1 MNELVTVKYRSTGET
16 GCVVQLANI
25 SMDTVFL
32 WGGFIALVMLFLA
45 LDLGVFHRKAHVPS
59 IRESL
64 VWTAVWV
71 VVALLFNAAI
81 YFIYDYHFLY
91 AGQQNGENV
100 LNGSQAARMFF
111 AAYLTEKILSLD
123 NIFVIGMMFAYFGVP
138 KIYQHRLLFWGIFGA
153 MFFRMLMILLG
164 VTLIDMFH
172 WLLYFMGAFLLFA
185 AIKMLWNNEVEIH
198 PAKNL
203 LVRFAKRFCRITSE
217 YHGERFFVR
226 KNGQLT
232 MTPLLLVLLAIE
244 SNDIVFAIDSIP
256 ALFAITHDP
265 FIVYTSNMFAILG
278 MRSFYF
284 VMMALLAKFHYLSA
298 SVFVI
303 LAYVGAKLLCTDIID
318 HFGLEELEAWLSLNV
333 IVFVMLAGIVASI
346 YWNKTR
352 SGEDR

>member
-1 MNELVTVKYRSTGET
+1 MNWLVTDRYRSTGQT
-16 GCVVQLANI
+16 GCMVLVANI

-32 WGGFIALVMLFLA
+32 WGGFIALVMFFLA
-45 LDLGVFHRKAHVPS
+45 LDLGVFHRNAHVPS

-64 VWTAVWV
+64 AWTAVWI
-71 VVALLFNAAI
+71 VVALLFNIAI
-81 YFIYDYHFLY
+81 YFIYDYHFLH
-91 AGQQNGENV
+91 AGQQNDENV
-100 LNGSQAARMFF
+100 LNGSLAARMFF
-111 AAYLTEKILSLD
+111 ATYLTEKILSLD
-123 NIFVIGMMFAYFGVP
+123 NIFVIGMMFTYFGVP
-138 KIYQHRLLFWGIFGA
+138 KIHQHRVLFWGIFGA
-153 MFFRMLMILLG
+153 LFFRMLMILLG
-164 VTLIDMFH
+164 ATLINMFH

-185 AIKMLWNNEVEIH
+185 AIKMLWTNEVEIH
-198 PAKNL
+198 PTKNL
-203 LVRFAKRFCRITSE
+203 LVRFTKRFCRITPK

-226 KNGQLT
+226 QNGKLA
-232 MTPLLLVLLAIE
+232 MTPLFLVLLAIE

-278 MRSFYF
+278 MRSLYF

-303 LAYVGAKLLCTDIID
+303 LAYVGVKLLCTDIID

-346 YWNKTR
+346 YWNKT
-352 SGEDR
+352 SPDEDK